1 MPQYD
6 LSRLTDTRMIERA
19 AAATLGAQEENGAW
33 IDPTPWTERY
43 EAVLWTALAAAAV
56 LLAVAAARA
65 LRAPAAA
72 DAALTGGGAP

>member
-33 IDPTPWTERY
+33 IDPPPWTERY